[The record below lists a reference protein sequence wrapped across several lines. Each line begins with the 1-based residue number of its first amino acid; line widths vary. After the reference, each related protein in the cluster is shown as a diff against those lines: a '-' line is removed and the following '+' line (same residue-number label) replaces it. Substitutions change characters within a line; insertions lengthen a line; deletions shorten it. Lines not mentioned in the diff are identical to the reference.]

1 MCRVLNKERV
11 PRTLEINDHE
21 RTVQSVLLSSL
32 RPVIPDK
39 EESYASTF
47 VGTPCYCAPEVLKQE
62 EYGTP
67 ADIWG
72 LGCILIELAT
82 LKRPFGDCI
91 GLLAIC
97 NRIAKAGSSY
107 LPLFEAPRRG
117 INQYGQGN
125 PDERDSLNQSQ
136 KDTRWK
142 LPI

>member
-1 MCRVLNKERV
+1 M
-11 PRTLEINDHE
+11 
-21 RTVQSVLLSSL
+21 SS
-32 RPVIPDK
+32 PVTPDK

-97 NRIAKAGSSY
+97 NRIAKAGSPY
-107 LPLFEAPRRG
+107 LPLFESPRREYTSTDKVTRTKG
-117 INQYGQGN
+117 TVRTNPKRILAGN
-125 PDERDSLNQSQ
+125 CRFD
-136 KDTRWK
+136 K
-142 LPI
+142 LLLESGSNLQNDGAGTAQEKNLQDC

>member
-1 MCRVLNKERV
+1 MSPSK
-11 PRTLEINDHE
+11 
-21 RTVQSVLLSSL
+21 SSNL
-32 RPVIPDK
+32 DSFRPVIPEK

-97 NRIAKAGSSY
+97 NRIAKAGLS
-107 LPLFEAPRRG
+107 
-117 INQYGQGN
+117 
-125 PDERDSLNQSQ
+125 
-136 KDTRWK
+136 
-142 LPI
+142 

>member
-1 MCRVLNKERV
+1 MKLCDFGVCRVLNKEGV

-21 RTVQSVLLSSL
+21 RTVQSVLLSSSCS
-32 RPVIPDK
+32 VIPDK

-97 NRIAKAGSSY
+97 NRIAKAGS
-107 LPLFEAPRRG
+107 P
-117 INQYGQGN
+117 
-125 PDERDSLNQSQ
+125 
-136 KDTRWK
+136 
-142 LPI
+142 

>member
-1 MCRVLNKERV
+1 MSEHLND
-11 PRTLEINDHE
+11 LC
-21 RTVQSVLLSSL
+21 
-32 RPVIPDK
+32 PVISDK
-39 EESYASTF
+39 EESYTSTF

-97 NRIAKAGSSY
+97 NRIAKAG
-107 LPLFEAPRRG
+107 
-117 INQYGQGN
+117 
-125 PDERDSLNQSQ
+125 
-136 KDTRWK
+136 
-142 LPI
+142 